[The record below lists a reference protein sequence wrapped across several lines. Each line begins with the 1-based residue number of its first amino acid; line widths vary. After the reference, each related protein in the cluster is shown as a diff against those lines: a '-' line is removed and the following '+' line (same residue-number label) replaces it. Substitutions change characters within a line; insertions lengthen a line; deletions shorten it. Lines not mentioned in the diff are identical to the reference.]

1 MSRLRRVLTAT
12 LLAWPLPAAA
22 AAADVGGPDDS
33 IAQAF
38 GPLAAGT
45 LYSGSFVSPTD
56 VDYLAF
62 DVTQPGETLH
72 FDVANTVHGCLSVDL
87 TGCPVYATLIDGQG
101 LQLGGEGSSAG
112 TGPVTEDAATD
123 VIDWTFDATGVYYV
137 AVDSG
142 GDLPTFTVQ
151 YRVAGPGG
159 GGRGGGGAGAGTGK
173 PGRAPGGPGSR
184 SGRPIALLRVSFA
197 RHGAVLRAQL
207 KIGRALRSLTVR
219 LEQAGR
225 AVAVAQV
232 GAVAAGRRTVT
243 LRLDAATRRALAR
256 SGRPLRLSVGAVPVV
271 GETQTIRRPV
281 HLPRR

>member
-1 MSRLRRVLTAT
+1 MSRVRRVLTAT
-12 LLAWPLPAAA
+12 LVAWLLAAA
-22 AAADVGGPDDS
+22 AASADVGGPDDS

-62 DVTQPGETLH
+62 EVTQPGQTLH
-72 FDVANTVHGCLSVDL
+72 FDVANTVHGCLSAAL

-112 TGPVTEDAATD
+112 TGPVTEGATD
-123 VIDWTFDATGVYYV
+123 VIDWTFDATGVFYV
-137 AVDSG
+137 AVDSD
-142 GDLPTFTVQ
+142 GDLPTYTVQ

-159 GGRGGGGAGAGTGK
+159 GTGAGTGTTGSG
-173 PGRAPGGPGSR
+173 PVPPGSGP
-184 SGRPIALLRVSFA
+184 GRPIALLRVSFG

-207 KIGRALRSLTVR
+207 KIGRALHSLTVR

-232 GAVAAGRRTVT
+232 GAVAAGRRTVA

-256 SGRPLRLSVGAVPVV
+256 TGRPLRLSVGAVPVV
-271 GETQTIRRPV
+271 GKTQTLRRPV